1 MKGNGSLFVVL
12 SSWAQGLATNSE
24 LRTKN
29 HEQKSAGFP
38 NGLWSLLSM
47 KRIAILTL
55 GIGSGH
61 VRASSAV
68 ARALEEGSTGVDV
81 LALDAIEYA
90 QPWFRWLYVYPYWW
104 MLRHARGLWGWLY
117 ERRHQQN
124 HRGTAPHWV
133 FRWGCR
139 KVLRELQRFTPHLV
153 ILTEI
158 GAAEIAALG
167 RREGWVSAPLLA
179 VQTDFETE
187 PPWVQPEIDFYCVG
201 SEEARSQLIG
211 WGTSP
216 HRILVC
222 GIPIDPVFA
231 LRHDKPE
238 ILRSLGLAAERPVV
252 LVMAGGMG
260 PVPLDEVV
268 LSLER
273 CGLPLQVI
281 AVAGHDGEMRAKLE
295 SLKGKVALDLRTLGW
310 IENVPELMAAADL
323 LVTKPGGL
331 STSEALAAGLPMV
344 LTNPIPGPEERHTR
358 HLVRR
363 GVALHA
369 RSSEEIPQIVLP
381 LLRST
386 EKRAEM
392 ARRAKEMARP
402 DAAYAVAQVGRALL
416 ERATYIDLLA
426 SPGVGPNE
434 SAYVM

>member
-1 MKGNGSLFVVL
+1 
-12 SSWAQGLATNSE
+12 
-24 LRTKN
+24 
-29 HEQKSAGFP
+29 
-38 NGLWSLLSM
+38 M

-61 VRASSAV
+61 VRASSV
-68 ARALEEGSTGVDV
+68 IARALQEGGGGVEV
-81 LALDAIEYA
+81 RVFDAINYA

-104 MLRHARGLWGWLY
+104 MLRHAPELWGRLY
-117 ERRHQQN
+117 ERRHRNN
-124 HRGTAPHWV
+124 HRATAPRWV

-139 KVLRELQRFTPHLV
+139 KVLRELRSFTPHLLIV
-153 ILTEI
+153 TEI

-167 RREGWVSAPLLA
+167 KRKGWLNTPLLA
-179 VQTDFETE
+179 VQTDFQTE

-201 SEEARSQLIG
+201 SAAARCELIR
-211 WGTSP
+211 WGISP

-231 LRHDKPE
+231 SPHNKPE

-260 PVPLDEVV
+260 PLPLDEVV
-268 LSLER
+268 LGLER

-281 AVAGHDGEMRAKLE
+281 AVAGHNGEMRARLK
-295 SLKGKVALDLRTLGW
+295 SLQGKVTLDLHALGW

-344 LTNPIPGPEERHTR
+344 LTHPIPGPEQRHVR
-358 HLVRR
+358 HLVQQ

-369 RSSEEIPQIVLP
+369 PSSEEIPQIVLP
-381 LLRST
+381 LLRSA
-386 EKRAEM
+386 EKRADM
-392 ARRAKEMARP
+392 ARRAKELARP

-416 ERATYIDLLA
+416 EKASYIDLLA
-426 SPGVGPNE
+426 CPGLCLNE
-434 SAYVM
+434 SSYLM